1 MLSKVNSRKSL
12 VLPPVNQSLIKL
24 QPTFLLSE
32 THQKT
37 NSVQYSS
44 QHAPEVRGYYSKKS
58 LDLASAY
65 GSGRGGEN
73 PIEVYRRRI
82 QLRRSM
88 NNSTVIR

>member
-1 MLSKVNSRKSL
+1 VLLKVNSRKNL
-12 VLPPVNQSLIKL
+12 VLPPVNQSLIRL

-44 QHAPEVRGYYSKKS
+44 QQAPELHGYSSKKS
-58 LDLASAY
+58 IDLASAY
-65 GSGRGGEN
+65 GSGRGAEG
-73 PIEVYRRRI
+73 PLEVYRRRV